1 MSIKK
6 YSTYT
11 YEHDGETFPL
21 PFDPE
26 GGPEKVYVAENGL
39 KAILAFLVRDDSP
52 ADPFEE
58 FDEGDFYQFNNRY
71 KHYTPRP
78 DIEEFK
84 RIVRDN
90 PGRVVTVDS
99 YGDGYRAGELVTSKM
114 SRGDKR
120 TGENSKAEK
129 LLDYSDGY
137 YISPED
143 ATDYYQYAKGSIET
157 YSSWCEG
164 DVYGVIIWEYKR
176 DSIAKSWEDPD
187 RNECW
192 GYYGYA
198 YAGQVLA
205 EEFKNYFDIN
215 SKEATR

>member
-84 RIVRDN
+84 RIVIGQPVHIICIVRGFGQKFYMYCRVLSVNDN
-90 PGRVVTVDS
+90 LTAV
-99 YGDGYRAGELVTSKM
+99 
-114 SRGDKR
+114 
-120 TGENSKAEK
+120 
-129 LLDYSDGY
+129 
-137 YISPED
+137 IS
-143 ATDYYQYAKGSIET
+143 
-157 YSSWCEG
+157 
-164 DVYGVIIWEYKR
+164 
-176 DSIAKSWEDPD
+176 
-187 RNECW
+187 
-192 GYYGYA
+192 
-198 YAGQVLA
+198 
-205 EEFKNYFDIN
+205 FF
-215 SKEATR
+215 